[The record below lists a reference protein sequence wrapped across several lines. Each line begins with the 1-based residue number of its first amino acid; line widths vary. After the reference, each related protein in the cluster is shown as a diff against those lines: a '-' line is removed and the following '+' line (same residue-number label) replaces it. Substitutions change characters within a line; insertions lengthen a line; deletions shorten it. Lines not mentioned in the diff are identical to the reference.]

1 MKKILS
7 ILGYTWA
14 VLCIFIVLATFIN
27 STYFA
32 PALASITGVKVSPWY
47 TGGEVKTSIEHVG
60 YRTLVHR
67 PVFDGL
73 FSDRKEG
80 FVQINW
86 EPVRA
91 LPPIIA
97 EELDYDGDGKAD
109 FLVRLDTSS
118 GVATLV
124 PYKSSVVSV
133 EGVYRLKKGWAVRVD
148 LTKGTR

>member
-1 MKKILS
+1 MKRILS

-14 VLCIFIVLATFIN
+14 VFCIFIVLATFFKM
-27 STYFA
+27 TYFG

-47 TGGEVKTSIEHVG
+47 SGGEVKTSIDHDG
-60 YRTLVHR
+60 YRTLIHR

-80 FVQINW
+80 FIQIKW
-86 EPVRA
+86 EPIRT

-97 EELDYDGDGKAD
+97 EEVDYDGDGKAD
-109 FLVRLDTSS
+109 FLVRLDTAR

-124 PYKSSVVSV
+124 PYNGSVISV
-133 EGVYRLKKGWAVRVD
+133 EGVYPLKIGWAVRVI
-148 LTKGTR
+148 LTKGT